1 MSDSAEYKAFKDCH
15 SSVLTCIKQSPKDV
29 SDRLEIL
36 LAPANRDYLRNDSHN
51 DGDKARQIM
60 ESVNLQIEN
69 NPFIFH
75 SFVSALKGAGSFT
88 KTAVQKLNDALLIQ
102 RQNQQCDQTP
112 KIKESGRLYM

>member
-15 SSVLTCIKQSPKDV
+15 SSLLTCIKQSPKDV
-29 SDRLEIL
+29 SDRLKI
-36 LAPANRDYLRNDSHN
+36 LAPANQDYLRNDSHD
-51 DGDKARQIM
+51 DGDKARRIM
-60 ESVNLQIEN
+60 ESVKLQIEN
-69 NPFIFH
+69 DPFIFH
-75 SFVSALKGAGSFT
+75 SFVSALERAGSFT